1 MQLKD
6 KETGDLYVLAV
17 GKILSPKE
25 VKKKNITASFVSLRS
40 AVSSPTGEDVFVSAI
55 IGYTKEGFYSDMNK
69 FELIYEEGEK

>member
-6 KETGDLYVLAV
+6 KENGELYVLAA

-25 VKKKNITASFVSLRS
+25 VKKLNVTASFVSLRS
-40 AVSSPTGEDVFVSAI
+40 VANEETFIGVV
-55 IGYTKEGFYSDMNK
+55 IGYTKEGFYSEKNA

>member
-6 KETGDLYVLAV
+6 KTTGELYVVAA

-25 VKKKNITASFVSLRS
+25 VKKQNITASFVSLRS
-40 AVSSPTGEDVFVSAI
+40 VADEGTFIGAV
-55 IGYTKEGFYSDMNK
+55 IGYTKDGFYSEKNA